1 MTSIKSLVE
10 NLNLFERNK
19 IPLELKIL
27 GLALY
32 IQLSSLRRAA
42 KALPETHKT
51 SKTATGNGSENS
63 AKTKHQ
69 PT

>member
-1 MTSIKSLVE
+1 LVE

-32 IQLSSLRRAA
+32 IQLSSLR
-42 KALPETHKT
+42 
-51 SKTATGNGSENS
+51 KTAKSPTRNPQKSPKQPSGNGLENS
-63 AKTKHQ
+63 TRS
-69 PT
+69 

>member
-1 MTSIKSLVE
+1 MLSIRSLVE

-32 IQLSSLRRAA
+32 IQLSSLEEPPKPYQKSTKSPRQ
-42 KALPETHKT
+42 PF
-51 SKTATGNGSENS
+51 GSGLES
-63 AKTKHQ
+63 LVKG
-69 PT
+69 

>member
-1 MTSIKSLVE
+1 MISIRSLVE

-19 IPLELKIL
+19 TPLELKIL

-42 KALPETHKT
+42 KALSETHKI
-51 SKTATGNGSENS
+51 SKN
-63 AKTKHQ
+63 
-69 PT
+69 

>member
-1 MTSIKSLVE
+1 MPSIRSLVE
-10 NLNLFERNK
+10 NLNLFGRNE

-42 KALPETHKT
+42 KALSEIHKA
-51 SKTATGNGSENS
+51 SKTTI
-63 AKTKHQ
+63 
-69 PT
+69 